1 MSRGRLAGLCLAALL
16 AVGIAFGWSSV
27 RGRPWRIELHF
38 HRVLARFLLESPML
52 LSQLRILEPWGL
64 DFHSDDLDD
73 FSVEKTRRR
82 AAWLREELGVLRSYD
97 RSSLSPEQR
106 RSQDVVA
113 WFLEVLAQGEPYL
126 LHDYPINQLEGVQ
139 SSLPDF
145 LLNVH
150 QINDERDARNYVAR
164 LRKVERA
171 LDQVFDGVRQRRDA
185 GVVPP
190 RFVLARVRAEVE
202 GFVAPAP
209 GEHVLVR
216 HLDQALAALD
226 DVSAQD
232 RAALGAEAE
241 VALVERV
248 YPAYRRLL
256 ALLAELDAVATDEDG
271 VWKLPDGRDYY
282 AWLLRLH
289 TTTDMG
295 PDEIHRLGLA
305 ETARI
310 QAEIRAILEGE
321 GIDAG
326 DLAETLRRLHADP
339 RFLYPDDDAGREAIL
354 ADYQAIIEETQER
367 LPRYFA
373 RLPRAAV
380 EVQRVPAFK
389 EDGAPG
395 AYYRPAPLDGSRPG
409 VFYANLRNVDETVRF
424 GMRTL
429 AYHEAVPGHHLQIA
443 LAFENPALPL
453 IRRLLPFGAFSEG
466 WALYAE
472 RLAAEEGFH
481 PTPLDRVGQLVAEL
495 FRAVRLVVDTGIHAR
510 RWTRERAIDYMLRN
524 TGMPESDVVA
534 EIERY
539 IVNPGQACAYKTGQ
553 LEILRLRGRARGA
566 LGDGFELPAFHEA
579 VLGGG
584 GLPLVILSQ
593 AVEEWLLAAD

>member
-1 MSRGRLAGLCLAALL
+1 VSRRTPAGLCLAALL
-16 AVGIAFGWSSV
+16 AVGAGFGWSSL

-82 AAWLREELGVLRSYD
+82 AAWLREELRILRSYE
-97 RSSLSPEQR
+97 RSALSPEQR
-106 RSQDVVA
+106 RSQEVVA

-139 SSLPDF
+139 STLPDF
-145 LLNVH
+145 LINVH
-150 QINDERDARNYVAR
+150 QVNDSRDARNYVAR
-164 LRKVERA
+164 LRRVERA
-171 LDQVFDGVRQRRDA
+171 LDQTLDGVRQRRDA

-202 GFVAPAP
+202 SFLAPLP
-209 GEHVLVR
+209 EEHTLVR
-216 HLDQALAALD
+216 HLDRELAELD
-226 DVSAQD
+226 SVSAEE
-232 RAALGAEAE
+232 RSALGAEAQA
-241 VALVERV
+241 ALAERV

-256 ALLAELDAVATDEDG
+256 ALLTELDAVATDEDG
-271 VWKLPDGRDYY
+271 IWKLPDGRGYY

-289 TTTDMG
+289 TTTDKG
-295 PDEIHRLGLA
+295 PDEIHGLGLD

-310 QAEIRAILEGE
+310 QAEIRAILEDE

-326 DLAETLRRLHADP
+326 DLAAALRRLHADP
-339 RFLYPDDDAGREAIL
+339 RFLYSDDDAGRDAIL
-354 ADYQAIIEETQER
+354 ADYQAIIEEAQGR
-367 LPRYFA
+367 LPGYFA
-373 RLPRAAV
+373 RLPRAPV
-380 EVQRVPAFK
+380 EVRRVPPFK
-389 EDGAPG
+389 ENGAPG

-409 VFYANLRNVDETVRF
+409 VFYANLRNVAETVRF

-443 LAFENPALPL
+443 LALENPALPL

-472 RLAAEEGFH
+472 RLAAEQGFH
-481 PTPLDRVGQLVAEL
+481 PTPLDHVGQLVAEL
-495 FRAVRLVVDTGIHAR
+495 IRAVRLVVDTGIHAR
-510 RWTRERAIDYMLRN
+510 RWTRERAIDYMQRN

-539 IVNPGQACAYKTGQ
+539 IVMPGQACAYKTGEQ
-553 LEILRLRGRARGA
+553 EILRLRRRARAA
-566 LGDGFELPAFHEA
+566 LGDGFVLPAFHEA

-584 GLPLVILSQ
+584 GMPLLILAE
-593 AVEEWLLAAD
+593 AVEEWLLAQD